1 MATNNYE
8 TKFAGFLR
16 MCDEAKNGNL
26 DVVMIHH
33 PQVLGDTYAEM
44 VESLNRLA
52 DANLSLTIIPRAE
65 RDK

>member
-1 MATNNYE
+1 MATSYE
-8 TKFAGFLR
+8 KKFAEFLR
-16 MCDEAKNGNL
+16 MCDEAKSGNL

-33 PQVLGDTYAEM
+33 PQVLGDDYVEM

-52 DANLSLTIIPRAE
+52 DAGLSLTIIPRAE